1 MCTVP
6 NGITSVKR
14 GSVTDI
20 EPRSLRARGVARREA
35 VLRAATEVF
44 LESGYEGAAMSEIV
58 ARAGGSKTF
67 IYEQFGS
74 KAGLFRAMMADSC
87 AAILRPL
94 ADDALKAGDPREAL
108 TVFAR
113 RFVDV
118 ICEPQA
124 LALQRVATS
133 EGPRNPEVAEAYF
146 TSGHDVAYARL
157 ATYLAGVARTPM
169 PEGHLAVLV
178 TTFLAMIR
186 GQRVERLAVGSTAVP
201 PPSETEAILGMSVDW
216 LLGRIGLA

>member
-1 MCTVP
+1 MTESATPDGTSPSEFVP
-6 NGITSVKR
+6 RPVS
-14 GSVTDI
+14 
-20 EPRSLRARGVARREA
+20 ARGAARRDA
-35 VLRAATEVF
+35 VLRAAAEAF
-44 LESGYEGAAMSEIV
+44 LELGYEGASLSAIV

-67 IYEQFGS
+67 IYEQFGD

-87 AAILRPL
+87 AAILKPL
-94 ADDALKAGDPREAL
+94 ADDALKAGDPRAAL
-108 TVFAR
+108 AGFAR

-124 LALQRVATS
+124 LALQRVAMS

-146 TSGHDVAYARL
+146 ASGHDVAYGRL
-157 ATYLAGVARTPM
+157 AAYLAGVAKTPLTQGNL
-169 PEGHLAVLV
+169 PILV

-186 GQRVERLAVGSTAVP
+186 GQRVERLAVGSAAVP
-201 PPSETEAILGMSVDW
+201 PPSETDAIIGLAVDW